1 MSSTFPR
8 SILSLASRPPNL
20 RSSKARGRAQWTDHR
35 WTNSGRAPTCPS
47 TNPSDAIHE
56 GSRVDCN
63 QAVVAEVVLSPE
75 CFLHAST
82 TPTGEGMTANAAS
95 RSMEEGTKAT
105 VASWPTAEGTK
116 ATAAS

>member
-1 MSSTFPR
+1 M
-8 SILSLASRPPNL
+8 
-20 RSSKARGRAQWTDHR
+20 
-35 WTNSGRAPTCPS
+35 
-47 TNPSDAIHE
+47 
-56 GSRVDCN
+56 DCN

-116 ATAAS
+116 ATAASWPSIVASVPPLQPPRLLPRWP